1 MVSSV
6 KCNADEK
13 QHYGKHDDASEN
25 FHGYSFPIW
34 SIRRSIWRC
43 KRKMP
48 KPSKT
53 APTAARDHKTR
64 SAVLGVEMSQPTKVI
79 SVTTIIPS
87 QNLR

>member
-13 QHYGKHDDASEN
+13 QNDGKHDDASEN

-34 SIRRSIWRC
+34 SMRRSTWRC

-53 APTAARDHKTR
+53 APMAPMDHKSG
-64 SAVLGVEMSQPTKVI
+64 SAVFGVETSQPTKVI

-87 QNLR
+87 QNLG